1 MTTRRDANTATPRLR
16 TSEDWIVSHNK
27 GFRANIIVWGM
38 PKDLPT
44 LEIRAKLADL
54 GLDSF
59 VRGAAFWEGEHVRLV
74 LTPDDSKR
82 LTKEL
87 VGQVSA
93 SLRKIGCRCVLD
105 DVKSG
110 VIVKSRPIECF
121 NRYEPLTQLDYSNE
135 TVSSSLNSDVQNDR
149 VNVDVDLVGR
159 KAKAMVRNKRERKLR
174 LATWNFSGLCS
185 DRKQKEIGE
194 LLAKHNLDVVAGQES
209 WEKEETR
216 IDVEGYKWFGKP
228 RIKQNSPRGDGGV
241 GFLVRECLVNEV
253 EFINTV
259 KYEESVWMKIRSER
273 GREALYIGCVYMP
286 TDSTSISVMDSCY
299 ERLKEDVLSFREK
312 GKVVLLGDFN
322 ARVGRSAQLDDVVG
336 MFGENTCNASGNRL
350 LSFLN
355 EVELMICNGR
365 KLVTEPEWTRIR
377 PSLKQKSIIDY
388 IITDAQLLEVSGNVH
403 VDGTDIGSSDH
414 LLVWMELGRA
424 SKTSKKRKRVIR
436 RWRLDRFG
444 DDEVKLSYQSA
455 LMAEVH
461 EFSES
466 TKSKIERGMKGQE
479 LVNEV
484 VMEWESVVN
493 RVAKC
498 ELGEKMIV
506 CGRAARWWDE
516 QIKDKINARR
526 QLYKKVVNGRED
538 LWGEYCRLRKE
549 VKQLVIEKKLNIWNE
564 LVEKVNTDFDENKKE
579 FWAFVG

>member
-16 TSEDWIVSHNK
+16 TSEDWLVSHNK

-59 VRGAAFWEGEHVRLV
+59 VRVAAFWEGEHVRLV
-74 LTPDDSKR
+74 LTQDDSKR

-87 VGQVSA
+87 VSQVSA

-121 NRYEPLTQLDYSNE
+121 NRYEPLTQPDYSDE

-159 KAKAMVRNKRERKLR
+159 KAKTMVRNKRERKLR

-273 GREALYIGCVYMP
+273 GREALYMAVCTCLRTVQVFLLWIV
-286 TDSTSISVMDSCY
+286 VMKGLKKMFLVLGRR
-299 ERLKEDVLSFREK
+299 ERLFCWVISMP
-312 GKVVLLGDFN
+312 G
-322 ARVGRSAQLDDVVG
+322 
-336 MFGENTCNASGNRL
+336 
-350 LSFLN
+350 
-355 EVELMICNGR
+355 
-365 KLVTEPEWTRIR
+365 LV
-377 PSLKQKSIIDY
+377 
-388 IITDAQLLEVSGNVH
+388 
-403 VDGTDIGSSDH
+403 
-414 LLVWMELGRA
+414 
-424 SKTSKKRKRVIR
+424 
-436 RWRLDRFG
+436 
-444 DDEVKLSYQSA
+444 
-455 LMAEVH
+455 
-461 EFSES
+461 
-466 TKSKIERGMKGQE
+466 
-479 LVNEV
+479 
-484 VMEWESVVN
+484 
-493 RVAKC
+493 
-498 ELGEKMIV
+498 
-506 CGRAARWWDE
+506 
-516 QIKDKINARR
+516 
-526 QLYKKVVNGRED
+526 D
-538 LWGEYCRLRKE
+538 LH
-549 VKQLVIEKKLNIWNE
+549 N
-564 LVEKVNTDFDENKKE
+564 
-579 FWAFVG
+579 